1 TVKFSNAIYIME
13 IKVTDEDPL
22 SQIKQKRYYEKY
34 LNEGKEIYLVG
45 LKFDKVQRNLG
56 EFVWERVTDN

>member
-1 TVKFSNAIYIME
+1 M
-13 IKVTDEDPL
+13 
-22 SQIKQKRYYEKY
+22 KQKRYYEKY

-56 EFVWERVTDN
+56 EFVWEKF